1 MRVTYYTEIF
11 SSWCLWAEPAW
22 AELKA
27 KYAGRVIFDWRIAL
41 MNAADFPE
49 TPAQCDWFYRRSG
62 TVMRSP
68 YLLSSGWVEGGPRE
82 KYITPN
88 LVAEAARE
96 LGATGD
102 EVRLA
107 LALEIGRAHV

>member
-68 YLLSSGWVEGGPRE
+68 YLLSSRSEE
-82 KYITPN
+82 HTS
-88 LVAEAARE
+88 E
-96 LGATGD
+96 LQS
-102 EVRLA
+102 
-107 LALEIGRAHV
+107 H

>member
-49 TPAQCDWFYRRSG
+49 TPAQ
-62 TVMRSP
+62 
-68 YLLSSGWVEGGPRE
+68 
-82 KYITPN
+82 
-88 LVAEAARE
+88 
-96 LGATGD
+96 
-102 EVRLA
+102 
-107 LALEIGRAHV
+107 